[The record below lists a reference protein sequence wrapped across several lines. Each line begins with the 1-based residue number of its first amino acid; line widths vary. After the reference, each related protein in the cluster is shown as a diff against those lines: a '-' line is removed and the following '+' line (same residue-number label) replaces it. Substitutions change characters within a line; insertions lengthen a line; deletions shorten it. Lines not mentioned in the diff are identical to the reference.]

1 MTNPKPEEMIN
12 MEGEKGKSLFYRN
25 LVDAVDQEKF
35 DDIQKKLDDYFEKY
49 ETISDDRALAIIG
62 ALSIEN
68 ELDNFLATW
77 IKDYKRL
84 ASNKDLTF
92 SFKVELAIS
101 LKLIPIRILNAVEPI
116 RKIRNIFAHHLD
128 IDTFDKAKEF
138 ESKSDKPSFPKLY
151 DKIKTF
157 IVWDKDDD
165 RQTFKTLI
173 IMIILGLNVYT
184 KHTAK
189 VQNYIWNPKNL
200 DKIIKD

>member
-1 MTNPKPEEMIN
+1 MTNLKPEEIID
-12 MEGEKGKSLFYRN
+12 MEGEKGNSLFYRTI
-25 LVDAVDQEKF
+25 VHAVNQEKF
-35 DDIQKKLDDYFEKY
+35 NDIQEKLDNYFEKY
-49 ETISDDRALAIIG
+49 EKTSDDRALAIIG
-62 ALSIEN
+62 ALSVEN

-77 IKDYKRL
+77 IKGYKRV

-101 LKLIPIRILNAVEPI
+101 LKLIPRKILNAVEPI
-116 RKIRNIFAHHLD
+116 RKIRNIFAHHLN

-138 ESKSDKPSFPKLY
+138 DSKLKEPSFPKLY

>member
-1 MTNPKPEEMIN
+1 M
-12 MEGEKGKSLFYRN
+12 
-25 LVDAVDQEKF
+25 
-35 DDIQKKLDDYFEKY
+35 
-49 ETISDDRALAIIG
+49 AIIG

-101 LKLIPIRILNAVEPI
+101 LKLIPIKILNAVEPI

-138 ESKSDKPSFPKLY
+138 DSKSDKSSFPKLY

-173 IMIILGLNVYT
+173 IMIILGLNVYI

>member
-25 LVDAVDQEKF
+25 LVDAIDQEKF

>member
-1 MTNPKPEEMIN
+1 MTNPKPEEIIN
-12 MEGEKGKSLFYRN
+12 IEGEQGDSLFYRTI
-25 LVDAVDQEKF
+25 VHAVNQENFEDIQEK
-35 DDIQKKLDDYFEKY
+35 LDSYFEKY
-49 ETISDDRALAIIG
+49 GETSDDRALAIIG
-62 ALSIEN
+62 ALIVEN
-68 ELDNFLATW
+68 ELDDFLAKW
-77 IKDYKRL
+77 IKNYKHITN
-84 ASNKDLTF
+84 NKDLTF
-92 SFKVELAIS
+92 SFKIDLAIS
-101 LKLIPIRILNAVEPI
+101 LKLIPRRILNAIEPI

-128 IDTFDKAKEF
+128 IDTFEKAREFDSKLKE
-138 ESKSDKPSFPKLY
+138 PSFPKLY

>member
-1 MTNPKPEEMIN
+1 MTNPKPEEMID
-12 MEGEKGKSLFYRN
+12 MGGEKGKSLFYRN